1 MDETRGQQSGVG
13 GAGAGAV
20 ALVGSGEYTNAMIET
35 DSYLLGTLGGPE
47 AARVALL
54 PTASGLEPESPR
66 YWNDLGLKHFTALGV
81 RDIRP
86 TWILDAKTAHDPEQ
100 VRLLEGAS
108 FYYLSGG
115 NPAHTIHSLRGTP
128 AWDVMERAHA
138 RGAVLAGCSAGAMA
152 LAGATAHLRTLLSGG
167 RADWLEGLGAA
178 PRLVV
183 FPHFDR
189 VFGAVSAAALRTHL
203 LTVPA
208 RRIAV
213 GIDEDTALVRIE
225 APDTPDGTARWRA
238 MGRQTVTVFHRDALA
253 QILRAGE
260 EITL

>member
-13 GAGAGAV
+13 ALGAV
-20 ALVGSGEYTNAMIET
+20 ALVGSGEYTEAMIET
-35 DSYLLGTLGGPE
+35 DRYLLGTLGGPE

-81 RDIRP
+81 CDIRP

-115 NPAHTIHSLRGTP
+115 NPAHTINSLRGTP
-128 AWDVMERAHA
+128 AWDVMARAHA
-138 RGAVLAGCSAGAMA
+138 HGAVLAGCSAGAMA
-152 LAGATAHLRTLLSGG
+152 LAGATAHLRTLLAGG
-167 RADWLEGLGAA
+167 RADWLEGLGVA

-189 VFGAVSAAALRTHL
+189 VFGVVSKSALRTHL
-203 LTVPA
+203 LTVPES
-208 RRIAV
+208 RIAV

-225 APDTPDGTARWRA
+225 RPDTADGTARWRV
-238 MGRQTVTVFHRDALA
+238 MGRQAVTVFHRDAPA
-253 QILRAGE
+253 QTLRAGE
-260 EITL
+260 ETTL

>member
-1 MDETRGQQSGVG
+1 MDEMRGQRGGVG
-13 GAGAGAV
+13 AM
-20 ALVGSGEYTNAMIET
+20 ALVGSGEYTDAMIET
-35 DSYLLGTLGGPE
+35 DRYLLGTLGGPE
-47 AARVALL
+47 MARVALL

-66 YWNDLGLKHFTALGV
+66 YWNDLGLKHFAALGV

-115 NPAHTIHSLRGTP
+115 NPAHTINSLRGTP
-128 AWDVMERAHA
+128 AWDVMARAHA
-138 RGAVLAGCSAGAMA
+138 RGAALAGCSAGAMA
-152 LAGATAHLRTLLSGG
+152 LAGATAHLRTLLAGG
-167 RADWLEGLGAA
+167 RADWLDGLGAA

-189 VFGAVSAAALRTHL
+189 AFGVVSKSALRSHL
-203 LTVPA
+203 LTVPEG
-208 RRIAV
+208 RIAV

-225 APDTPDGTARWRA
+225 APDTPDGTARWRV
-238 MGRQTVTVFHRDALA
+238 MGRQTVTVFHRDAPA
-253 QILRAGE
+253 QTLRAGE
-260 EITL
+260 EVIL

>member
-1 MDETRGQQSGVG
+1 MDETRGRRDGVG
-13 GAGAGAV
+13 AVGAV
-20 ALVGSGEYTNAMIET
+20 ALVGSGEYTDAMIET
-35 DSYLLGTLGGPE
+35 DRYLLDTLGGPE

-66 YWNDLGLKHFTALGV
+66 YWNELGLKHFTALGV

-115 NPAHTIHSLRGTP
+115 NPAHTITSLRDTP
-128 AWDVMERAHA
+128 AWEVMAKAYA

-152 LAGATAHLRTLLSGG
+152 LAGATAHLRTLLAGG
-167 RADWLEGLGAA
+167 RANWLEGLGIA

-189 VFGAVSAAALRTHL
+189 VFGVVSTAALRSHL

-208 RRIAV
+208 GRIAV

-225 APDTPDGTARWRA
+225 RPDAADGAARWRV
-238 MGRQTVTVFHRDALA
+238 MGRQTVTVFHRDGPPRTLA
-253 QILRAGE
+253 AGD

>member
-1 MDETRGQQSGVG
+1 MDETRGQQGSV
-13 GAGAGAV
+13 GAV
-20 ALVGSGEYTNAMIET
+20 ALVGSGEYTDAMIET
-35 DSYLLGTLGGPE
+35 DRYLLGTLGGPE

-66 YWNDLGLKHFTALGV
+66 YWNDLGLRHFTALGV

-86 TWILDAKTAHDPEQ
+86 TGILDATTAHDPEQ

-115 NPAHTIHSLRGTP
+115 NPAHTINSLRGTP
-128 AWDVMERAHA
+128 AWDVMARAHA

-152 LAGATAHLRTLLSGG
+152 LAGATAHLRTLLAGG
-167 RADWLEGLGAA
+167 RADWLEGLGAV

-189 VFGAVSAAALRTHL
+189 VFGVVSASALRTHL
-203 LTVPA
+203 LTVPEG
-208 RRIAV
+208 RIAV
-213 GIDEDTALVRIE
+213 GVDEDTALVRIE
-225 APDTPDGTARWRA
+225 GPDAESGAARWRV
-238 MGRQTVTVFHRDALA
+238 MGRQTVTVLRREAPPQTLA
-253 QILRAGE
+253 AGE

>member
-1 MDETRGQQSGVG
+1 MDETRGRQGDVGGVG
-13 GAGAGAV
+13 GV
-20 ALVGSGEYTNAMIET
+20 ALVGSGEYTDAMIET
-35 DSYLLGTLGGPE
+35 DRYLLGTLGGPA

-100 VRLLEGAS
+100 MRLLEGAS

-115 NPAHTIHSLRGTP
+115 NPAHTINSLRGTP
-128 AWDVMERAHA
+128 AWDVMARAHA

-152 LAGATAHLRTLLSGG
+152 LAGATAHLRTLLAGG
-167 RADWLEGLGAA
+167 RADWLEGLGVA
-178 PRLVV
+178 PRLVA

-189 VFGAVSAAALRTHL
+189 IFGVVSAAALRTHL
-203 LTVPA
+203 LRVPA
-208 RRIAV
+208 GRIAV

-225 APDTPDGTARWRA
+225 APDTPDGTARWRV
-238 MGRQTVTVFHRDALA
+238 MGRQTVTVFHRDAPA
-253 QILRAGE
+253 QTLRADE